1 MKMKNKD
8 KNTNKKTTKKR
19 NILATVIIIIVAIA
33 ISLGI
38 LLAFVLNRLS
48 VLSNRISYLSDTADI
63 ILNNVSTLQSNIE
76 ATLEEESSLLES
88 WSVDLLYTD
97 FRTKTYTVDVTII
110 PKSYTDTTRA
120 IIYFGT
126 NEYELRLDG
135 YSYKSKIVLPLGEKY
150 DGNVTVLF
158 IDGDKKATEVISGYK
173 DVQHDF
179 DDVLSGNATE
189 MPVYKDGKLKIDGA
203 FDFVLQGDDNFK
215 FTSLELIVDAGKKD
229 IDTVDLKKLA
239 EEQMGITDESGS
251 ESEDS
256 DTIEDTGNPDSLD
269 NTDNI
274 ENTDNTDDMDNQNP
288 NDDVDN
294 PDENGNSGAKIDTE
308 EKSTGKLTLAETTEK
323 EESRKHV
330 EETVVPT
337 SFAGTYEMKGEYEV
351 ENSQNIRIYLRAET
365 EDGFVFEYDLFNAT
379 TVSALVESTIDEDK
393 DATGFETKANYFAGN
408 YSVYDSKGA
417 KYEKN

>member
-8 KNTNKKTTKKR
+8 KDNNTNKKTTKKK

-63 ILNNVSTLQSNIE
+63 ILNDVSTLQSNIE

-126 NEYELRLDG
+126 NEYELKLDG

-189 MPVYKDGKLKIDGA
+189 MPVYRDGKLEIDGA

-229 IDTVDLKKLA
+229 IDTVNLKKLA
-239 EEQMGITDESGS
+239 EEQMGITDETGS
-251 ESEDS
+251 ASEDLY
-256 DTIEDTGNPDSLD
+256 TTENVGNPDSQD
-269 NTDNI
+269 
-274 ENTDNTDDMDNQNP
+274 NTDNTDNMDNQSQ
-288 NDDVDN
+288 NDDADN
-294 PDENGNSGAKIDTE
+294 PDENDNTDEKSDTE

-330 EETVVPT
+330 EETAEPT
-337 SFAGTYEMKGEYEV
+337 TVAGTYEMKGEYEV

>member
-8 KNTNKKTTKKR
+8 KDRNTNKKTTKKR

-38 LLAFVLNRLS
+38 ILAFVLNRLS
-48 VLSNRISYLSDTADI
+48 VLNNRISYLSDTADI
-63 ILNNVSTLQSNIE
+63 ILNDVSTLQSNIE

-88 WSVDLLYTD
+88 WSIDLLYTD

-135 YSYKSKIVLPLGEKY
+135 YSYKNKIVLPLGEKY

-189 MPVYKDGKLKIDGA
+189 MPVYKDGKLKIEGA
-203 FDFVLQGDDNFK
+203 FDFVLQDDDNFE

-239 EEQMGITDESGS
+239 DEQMGIIDESGS
-251 ESEDS
+251 ESGDL
-256 DTIEDTGNPDSLD
+256 DTTEDTGNSDNTANGD

-274 ENTDNTDDMDNQNP
+274 DNMDNQN
-288 NDDVDN
+288 DDADN
-294 PDENGNSGAKIDTE
+294 PDENGNSDAKIATE

-330 EETVVPT
+330 EETAVPT

-379 TVSALVESTIDEDK
+379 TVSALVEATIDENE

>member
-8 KNTNKKTTKKR
+8 KDNNTNKKTTKKK

-63 ILNNVSTLQSNIE
+63 ILNDVSTLQSNIE

-126 NEYELRLDG
+126 NEYELKLDG

-189 MPVYKDGKLKIDGA
+189 MPVYRDGKLEIDGA

-229 IDTVDLKKLA
+229 IDTVNLKKLA
-239 EEQMGITDESGS
+239 EEQMGITDETGS
-251 ESEDS
+251 ASEDLY
-256 DTIEDTGNPDSLD
+256 TTENVGNPDSQD
-269 NTDNI
+269 
-274 ENTDNTDDMDNQNP
+274 NTDNTDNMDNQSQ
-288 NDDVDN
+288 NDDADN
-294 PDENGNSGAKIDTE
+294 PDENDNTDEKSDTE

-330 EETVVPT
+330 EETAEPT
-337 SFAGTYEMKGEYEV
+337 TVAGTYEMKGEYEV
-351 ENSQNIRIYLRAET
+351 ENLQNIRIYLRAET

>member
-8 KNTNKKTTKKR
+8 KDNNTNKKTTKKK

-63 ILNNVSTLQSNIE
+63 ILNDVSTLQSNIE

-126 NEYELRLDG
+126 NEYELKLDG

-189 MPVYKDGKLKIDGA
+189 MPVYRDGKLEIDGA

-215 FTSLELIVDAGKKD
+215 FTSLELIVDAGKKY
-229 IDTVDLKKLA
+229 IDTVNLKKLA
-239 EEQMGITDESGS
+239 EEQMGITDETGS
-251 ESEDS
+251 ASEDLY
-256 DTIEDTGNPDSLD
+256 TTENVGNPDSQD
-269 NTDNI
+269 
-274 ENTDNTDDMDNQNP
+274 NTDNTDNMDNQSQ
-288 NDDVDN
+288 NDDADN
-294 PDENGNSGAKIDTE
+294 PDENDNTDEKSDTE

-330 EETVVPT
+330 EETAEPT
-337 SFAGTYEMKGEYEV
+337 TVAGTYEMKGEYEV

>member
-8 KNTNKKTTKKR
+8 KDNNTNKKTTKKK

-63 ILNNVSTLQSNIE
+63 ILNDVSTLQSNIE

-126 NEYELRLDG
+126 NEYELKLDG

-189 MPVYKDGKLKIDGA
+189 MPVYRDGKLEIDGA

-229 IDTVDLKKLA
+229 IDTVNLKKLA
-239 EEQMGITDESGS
+239 EEQMGITDETGS
-251 ESEDS
+251 ASEDLY
-256 DTIEDTGNPDSLD
+256 TTENVGNPDSQD
-269 NTDNI
+269 
-274 ENTDNTDDMDNQNP
+274 NTDNTDNMDNQSQ
-288 NDDVDN
+288 NDDADN
-294 PDENGNSGAKIDTE
+294 PDENDNTDEKKDTE
-308 EKSTGKLTLAETTEK
+308 EKSTGKLKNAETTK
-323 EESRKHV
+323 KKKRK
-330 EETVVPT
+330 
-337 SFAGTYEMKGEYEV
+337 K
-351 ENSQNIRIYLRAET
+351 
-365 EDGFVFEYDLFNAT
+365 
-379 TVSALVESTIDEDK
+379 K
-393 DATGFETKANYFAGN
+393 TK
-408 YSVYDSKGA
+408 K
-417 KYEKN
+417 KKKKKKR

>member
-8 KNTNKKTTKKR
+8 KDNNTNKKTTKKK

-63 ILNNVSTLQSNIE
+63 ILNDVSTLQSNIE

-126 NEYELRLDG
+126 NEYELKLDG

-189 MPVYKDGKLKIDGA
+189 MPVYRDGKLEIDGA

-215 FTSLELIVDAGKKD
+215 FTSLELIVDAGKKY
-229 IDTVDLKKLA
+229 IDTVNLKKLA
-239 EEQMGITDESGS
+239 EEQMGITDETGS
-251 ESEDS
+251 ASEDLY
-256 DTIEDTGNPDSLD
+256 TTENVGNPDSQD
-269 NTDNI
+269 
-274 ENTDNTDDMDNQNP
+274 NTDNTDNMDNQSQ
-288 NDDVDN
+288 NDDADN
-294 PDENGNSGAKIDTE
+294 PDENDITDEKSDTE

-330 EETVVPT
+330 EETAEPT
-337 SFAGTYEMKGEYEV
+337 TVAGTYEMKGEYEV

>member
-8 KNTNKKTTKKR
+8 NNTNKKTTKKK

-63 ILNNVSTLQSNIE
+63 ILNDVSTLQSNIE

-97 FRTKTYTVDVTII
+97 FRAKTYTVDVTII

-126 NEYELRLDG
+126 NEYELKLDG

-189 MPVYKDGKLKIDGA
+189 MPVYRDGKLEIDGA

-229 IDTVDLKKLA
+229 IDTVNLKKLA
-239 EEQMGITDESGS
+239 EEQMGITDETGS
-251 ESEDS
+251 ASEDLY
-256 DTIEDTGNPDSLD
+256 TTENVGNPDSQD
-269 NTDNI
+269 
-274 ENTDNTDDMDNQNP
+274 NTDNTDNMDNQSQ
-288 NDDVDN
+288 NDDADN
-294 PDENGNSGAKIDTE
+294 PDENDNTDEKSDTE

-330 EETVVPT
+330 EETAEPT
-337 SFAGTYEMKGEYEV
+337 TFAGTYEMKGEYEV

>member
-8 KNTNKKTTKKR
+8 KDNNTNKKTTKKK

-63 ILNNVSTLQSNIE
+63 ILNDVSTLQSNIE

-126 NEYELRLDG
+126 NEYELKLDG

-189 MPVYKDGKLKIDGA
+189 MPVYRDGKLEIDGA

-229 IDTVDLKKLA
+229 IDTVNLKKLA
-239 EEQMGITDESGS
+239 EEQMGITDETGS
-251 ESEDS
+251 ASEDLY
-256 DTIEDTGNPDSLD
+256 TTENVGNPDSQD
-269 NTDNI
+269 
-274 ENTDNTDDMDNQNP
+274 NTDNTDNMDNQSQ
-288 NDDVDN
+288 NDDADN
-294 PDENGNSGAKIDTE
+294 PDENDNTDEKSDTE

-330 EETVVPT
+330 EETAEPT
-337 SFAGTYEMKGEYEV
+337 TVAGTYEMKGEYEV

-379 TVSALVESTIDEDK
+379 TVSALVESTSDEDK

>member
-8 KNTNKKTTKKR
+8 KDNNTNKKTTKKK

-63 ILNNVSTLQSNIE
+63 ILNDVSTLQSNIE

-126 NEYELRLDG
+126 NEYELRLDE

-189 MPVYKDGKLKIDGA
+189 MPVYRDGKLEIDGA

-229 IDTVDLKKLA
+229 IDTVNLKKLA
-239 EEQMGITDESGS
+239 EEQMGITDETGS
-251 ESEDS
+251 ASEDLY
-256 DTIEDTGNPDSLD
+256 TTENVGNPDSLD
-269 NTDNI
+269 NTDN
-274 ENTDNTDDMDNQNP
+274 TDNMDNQSQ
-288 NDDVDN
+288 NDDADN
-294 PDENGNSGAKIDTE
+294 PDENDNTDEKSDTE

-330 EETVVPT
+330 EETAVPA

-379 TVSALVESTIDEDK
+379 TVSAFVESSIDEDE

>member
-8 KNTNKKTTKKR
+8 NNTNKKTTKKK

-63 ILNNVSTLQSNIE
+63 ILNDVSTLQSNIE

-126 NEYELRLDG
+126 NEYELKLDG

-189 MPVYKDGKLKIDGA
+189 MPVYRDGKLEIDGA

-229 IDTVDLKKLA
+229 IDTVNLKKLA
-239 EEQMGITDESGS
+239 EEQMGITDETGS
-251 ESEDS
+251 ASEDLY
-256 DTIEDTGNPDSLD
+256 TTENVGNPDSQD
-269 NTDNI
+269 
-274 ENTDNTDDMDNQNP
+274 NTDNTDNMDNQSQ
-288 NDDVDN
+288 NDDADN
-294 PDENGNSGAKIDTE
+294 PDENDNTDEKSDTE

-330 EETVVPT
+330 EETAEPT
-337 SFAGTYEMKGEYEV
+337 TFAGTYEMKGEYEV

>member
-8 KNTNKKTTKKR
+8 KDNNTNKKTTKKK

-63 ILNNVSTLQSNIE
+63 ILNDVSTLQSNIE

-126 NEYELRLDG
+126 NEYELKLDG

-189 MPVYKDGKLKIDGA
+189 MPVYRDGKLEIDGA

-229 IDTVDLKKLA
+229 IDTVNLKKLA
-239 EEQMGITDESGS
+239 EEQMGITDETGS
-251 ESEDS
+251 ASEDLY
-256 DTIEDTGNPDSLD
+256 TTENVGNPDSQD
-269 NTDNI
+269 
-274 ENTDNTDDMDNQNP
+274 NTDNTDNMDNQSQ
-288 NDDVDN
+288 NDDADN
-294 PDENGNSGAKIDTE
+294 PDENDNTDEKSDTE

-330 EETVVPT
+330 EETAEPT
-337 SFAGTYEMKGEYEV
+337 TFAGTYEMKGEYEV

>member
-8 KNTNKKTTKKR
+8 KDNNTNKKTTKKK

-63 ILNNVSTLQSNIE
+63 ILNDVSTLQSNIE

-126 NEYELRLDG
+126 NEYELKLDG

-189 MPVYKDGKLKIDGA
+189 MPVYRDGKLEIDGA

-229 IDTVDLKKLA
+229 IDTVNLKKLA
-239 EEQMGITDESGS
+239 EEQMGITDETGS
-251 ESEDS
+251 ASEDLY
-256 DTIEDTGNPDSLD
+256 TTENVGNPDSQD
-269 NTDNI
+269 
-274 ENTDNTDDMDNQNP
+274 NTDNTDNMDNQSQ
-288 NDDVDN
+288 NDDADN
-294 PDENGNSGAKIDTE
+294 PDENDNTDEKSDTE

-323 EESRKHV
+323 EESRKNV
-330 EETVVPT
+330 EETAEPT